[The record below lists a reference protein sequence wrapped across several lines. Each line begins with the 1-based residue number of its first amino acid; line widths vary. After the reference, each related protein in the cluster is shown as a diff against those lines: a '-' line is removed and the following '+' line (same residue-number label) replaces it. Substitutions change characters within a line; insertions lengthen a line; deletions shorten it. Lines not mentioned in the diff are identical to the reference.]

1 MDRPVYEALFDRAAL
16 DRLTALADTD
26 PSLLVRDFADRTAAD
41 DVTDPEVLPPDS
53 PLYDL
58 PNVLLTPHIAGSPGN
73 ELGRLAHRAGRTGA
87 LRERI
92 AVRGS
97 GTRGT
102 ADPLRLSPAP
112 TPADERKTV
121 RRAPERIRCPP
132 RDVRRFS

>member
-73 ELGRLAHRAGRTGA
+73 ELGRLAHAA
-87 LRERI
+87 LDELERY
-92 AVRGS
+92 AS
-97 GTRGT
+97 GLPY
-102 ADPLRLSPAP
+102 ADPVRAERLTHSA
-112 TPADERKTV
+112 
-121 RRAPERIRCPP
+121 
-132 RDVRRFS
+132 